1 MHVTVQKH
9 RPGALRWACLLLGTL
24 AAACSGEDPA
34 PLDGS
39 IASAFDVARYD
50 LRGEFDWE
58 RSRLVATLG
67 ITLSLTGDGP
77 RSVVLDSAV
86 AEVKDVRLKGGGAL
100 PHAVDPERD
109 ALAIDLSSVP
119 EAAAGEPIAIEID
132 YEALSGDALRA
143 VPARL
148 GDPVAVRAVYTVS
161 EPLGASRWM
170 PCHNAPSDRA
180 VFSVAMR
187 VDGGEA
193 LIANGDLAS
202 DEDLGAAGRLLRY
215 ETAYPLPTYLM
226 AFAIGDFEVEHG
238 AAGDLPLAVWR
249 RRGLPGDHGKLLD
262 EIARAIGR
270 FEELLVPYPFEKY
283 ALVLLPDFSVGGI
296 EHAGISFQREERST
310 QPALASDLLLT
321 THELAHQWFGDLVT
335 VETWDDLW
343 IKEGMATLLEQEAV
357 RAYTDE
363 SGAGTLNG
371 DELGVH
377 PGDAVRD
384 VSLAPGEKYTSGPYG
399 RAAWLLTQIRSLTGE
414 EAFWSALRGVLEAR
428 RFGTIGTDDFLD
440 AFAPALGPEA
450 TARARRAVAARA
462 LPSLAVEPAPA
473 GGAFVTLRDPDG
485 ALVAPL
491 ELAWVA
497 ADGATRAQTLA
508 PGERVEVAPRHPSEL
523 LVVDPQDRHPE
534 WAFLGAERDLEAYAA
549 AVAPLRVPSD
559 PGGVERFLDV
569 GGAHQLAALQAGL
582 PEGLAPEQFAPFVE
596 ALDADAARAVAIA
609 AACDAACA
617 PGLGAEVRDAWAG
630 VLAGVLAEAP
640 YSYGLDYVDSYAAC
654 GAVVSPEALFADD
667 WAALET
673 GLASGGVSDARLQF
687 LSKFRLSP
695 DRALSAW
702 GQVALASRSVR
713 ARVLAIRH
721 LTAYLDGLDPADRP
735 AWRALFA
742 RVLRETDVADVLGAA
757 LRAALAS
764 AAPTAAGNEEALAAL
779 TRVLRSPAARSAH
792 PAAVCA
798 AFALTAGD
806 DRAFARFAAGVEG
819 ADLTDVTLSL
829 LRSPAACG

>member
-1 MHVTVQKH
+1 MHCTVQKH
-9 RPGALRWACLLLGTL
+9 RPGAFRWACLLLGSL
-24 AAACSGEDPA
+24 AAACSGEGPA
-34 PLDGS
+34 PLEG
-39 IASAFDVARYD
+39 SAFDVERYD

-67 ITLSLTGDGP
+67 LTLSFTGEGP

-86 AEVKDVRLKGGGAL
+86 AEVKDVRQRGGGAL
-100 PHAVDPERD
+100 PHAIDLARG

-119 EAAAGEPIAIEID
+119 EATAGGPIEVEID

-180 VFSVAMR
+180 VFSVALR
-187 VDGGEA
+187 VDGGES
-193 LIANGDLAS
+193 LIANGDLVG
-202 DEDLGAAGRLLRY
+202 DEDLGAAGRLVRY

-226 AFAIGDFEVEHG
+226 AFAVGDFEVERG
-238 AAGDLPLAVWR
+238 SRGDLPIAVWR
-249 RRGLPGDHGKLLD
+249 RRGLSGDHGAMLD
-262 EIARAIGR
+262 ELSRAIGR

-283 ALVLLPDFSVGGI
+283 ALVLLPDFSAGGI

-335 VETWDDLW
+335 VATWDDLW

-371 DELGVH
+371 DELGLRD
-377 PGDAVRD
+377 GDAVRD
-384 VSLAPGEKYTSGPYG
+384 PSLAPGEKYTSGPYG

-414 EAFWSALRGVLEAR
+414 DAFWSALRGVLEAR
-428 RFGTIGTDDFLD
+428 RFGSIGTDEFLD
-440 AFAPALGPEA
+440 ALAPALGPEA

-462 LPSLAVEPAPA
+462 LPSLEVEAAPS

-497 ADGATRAQTLA
+497 PDGLTRAQALL
-508 PGERVEVAPRHPSEL
+508 PGERVEVAPRRPSEL
-523 LVVDPQDRHPE
+523 LLVDPQDRHPE

-569 GGAHQLAALQAGL
+569 GGAHQLAALKDGL
-582 PEGLAPEQFAPFVE
+582 PEGLAPEEFEPFVE

-617 PGLGAEVRDAWAG
+617 PGLDAKVRDAWTSVLTG
-630 VLAGVLAEAP
+630 VLAAAP

-667 WAALET
+667 WTALEA
-673 GLASGGVSDARLQF
+673 GLVSGEVSDARLLF
-687 LSKFRLSP
+687 LSKFRLPP
-695 DRALSAW
+695 DRALRAW
-702 GQVALASRSVR
+702 GQVALAASSVR

-721 LTAYLDGLDPADRP
+721 LTAYLEGLDPAALP
-735 AWRALFA
+735 AWRALFV
-742 RVLRETDVADVLGAA
+742 RVLGETDVADVLGAD
-757 LRAALAS
+757 LRAVLSS
-764 AAPTAAGNEEALAAL
+764 AAPTAAGNEAALGGL
-779 TRVLRSPAARSAH
+779 TRVLRSRAARSVH
-792 PAAVCA
+792 PSAVCA

-806 DRAFARFAAGVEG
+806 ERAFHRFAAAVEG
-819 ADLTDVTLSL
+819 AHLTDLTLSL
-829 LRSPAACG
+829 LRSPAGCR

>member
-1 MHVTVQKH
+1 MHCTVQKH
-9 RPGALRWACLLLGTL
+9 RPGALRWACLLLGSL
-24 AAACSGEDPA
+24 VAACSGEGPA
-34 PLDGS
+34 PLEG
-39 IASAFDVARYD
+39 SAFDVERYD

-67 ITLSLTGDGP
+67 LTLSFTGEGP

-86 AEVKDVRLKGGGAL
+86 AEVKGVRRPGGGAL
-100 PHAVDPERD
+100 PHAIDPSRH

-119 EAAAGEPIAIEID
+119 EATAGGPIELEID

-187 VDGGEA
+187 VDSGEA
-193 LIANGDLAS
+193 LIANGDLVA
-202 DEDLGAAGRLLRY
+202 DDDLGAAGRLLHY

-226 AFAIGDFEVEHG
+226 AFAIGDFEVERG
-238 AAGDLPLAVWR
+238 ARGDLPLAVWR
-249 RRGLPGDHGKLLD
+249 RRGLPGDHGKMLD
-262 EIARAIGR
+262 ELSRAIGR

-283 ALVLLPDFSVGGI
+283 ALVLLPDFSAGGI

-310 QPALASDLLLT
+310 QPALASDLLLSA
-321 THELAHQWFGDLVT
+321 HELAHQWFGDLVT

-371 DELGVH
+371 DELGVE

-384 VSLAPGEKYTSGPYG
+384 PSLAPGEKYTSGPYG
-399 RAAWLLTQIRSLTGE
+399 RAAWLLTQIRSLAGE
-414 EAFWSALRGVLEAR
+414 EAFWSALRGVLEER
-428 RFGTIGTDDFLD
+428 RFGVINTDEFLD

-450 TARARRAVAARA
+450 TARARRAVASTA
-462 LPSLAVEPAPA
+462 LPSLSVEPAPA

-491 ELAWVA
+491 SLAWVA
-497 ADGATRAQTLA
+497 PDGATREQALV

-523 LVVDPQDRHPE
+523 LLVDPQDRHPE
-534 WAFLGAERDLEAYAA
+534 WAFFGARRDLDAYAA

-559 PGGVERFLDV
+559 AGGVERFLDV
-569 GGAHQLAALQAGL
+569 GGAHQLAALQGGL
-582 PEGLAPEQFAPFVE
+582 PEGLAPEQFASFVD

-609 AACDAACA
+609 AACEAARA
-617 PGLGAEVRDAWAG
+617 PGLDAGVRDAWAS
-630 VLAGVLAEAP
+630 VLAGALAEAP

-654 GAVVSPEALFADD
+654 GAVVSPEVLFADD
-667 WAALET
+667 WAALEA

-695 DRALSAW
+695 DRALRAW
-702 GQVALASRSVR
+702 GRVALASSSVR
-713 ARVLAIRH
+713 ARVIAIRH
-721 LTAYLDGLDPADRP
+721 LTAYLDGLDPAALP
-735 AWRALFA
+735 AWRALFV
-742 RVLRETDVADVLGAA
+742 RVLRETDVADVLGAD
-757 LRAALAS
+757 LRAVLATS
-764 AAPTAAGNEEALAAL
+764 APTAAGNGEALAAL
-779 TRVLRSPAARSAH
+779 TRVLRARAARSVHA
-792 PAAVCA
+792 AAVCA

-806 DRAFARFAAGVEG
+806 EQAFARFAAGVEG
-819 ADLTDVTLSL
+819 AVLADVPRSL
-829 LRSPAACG
+829 LRAPAACL